1 MNSNQTSRT
10 PDARPNEATTLKW
23 AAEQDAILR
32 LHFPNAPLD
41 ELVELTGRTEKS
53 IRARAAKL
61 KLSRPPRGTRAAKPK
76 ADRALKTY
84 THPFICNPA
93 TERLVIPLEKRRLCN
108 GSSTQPYVCTEL
120 SYRGQA

>member
-23 AAEQDAILR
+23 TTEQDAILR
-32 LHFPNAPLD
+32 LHFPNAPLG
-41 ELVELTGRTEKS
+41 ELVELTGRTEKG

-61 KLSRPPRGTRAAKPK
+61 RLSRAAKPK
-76 ADRALKTY
+76 ADRVLKTY

-93 TERLVIPLEKRRLCN
+93 VERLAIPLEKRRLCN